1 MWSWKEQKVDCNDCP
16 NVLSKFTLQSWSL
29 IHLATKCFCD
39 RQHSTESPSMK
50 LSSAALPLS
59 PKNPLLPW
67 DTQHQMTWCEG
78 VNAWSP
84 TSKQEYSEGS
94 SKQNCLWDWPR
105 PPLRPHHSSNLPFAQ
120 STSFICLCRCQCS
133 TRFLDAHFR
142 LQVCFLG
149 NSI

>member
-16 NVLSKFTLQSWSL
+16 SVLSKFTLQSWSL

-39 RQHSTESPSMK
+39 RQHSTESHSEVV
-50 LSSAALPLS
+50 LSCLIPLPQKPTSSLRHSASNDLVRRCKCLI
-59 PKNPLLPW
+59 
-67 DTQHQMTWCEG
+67 
-78 VNAWSP
+78 P
-84 TSKQEYSEGS
+84 TSKQEYSVGS